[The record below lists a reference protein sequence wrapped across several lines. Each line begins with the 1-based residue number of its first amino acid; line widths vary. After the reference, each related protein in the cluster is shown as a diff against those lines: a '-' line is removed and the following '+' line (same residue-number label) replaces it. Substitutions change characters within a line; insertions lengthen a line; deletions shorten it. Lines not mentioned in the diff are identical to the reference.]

1 MFKHNNYASF
11 VRQLNMYGFH
21 KRVGLSDNSM
31 RASEKKNK
39 SPSEYTHQYFRRGYD
54 ILQWLIQKPNKS
66 AAKRKGGKRDVPE
79 VIEADSDDEYAEDQY
94 AVSGGRNE
102 AGPLARTELGKFR
115 EQLAE
120 VQHKQ
125 QQVLAMI
132 HSLRQNQQ
140 EIMNKAQRVEELH
153 QRHENSIGAILTFLA
168 NVFRKSLE
176 GKGSAE
182 HLTEM
187 LANILP
193 LSGQGNIPTG
203 TVQDLDLGDILQD
216 NVPARNSMSPVP
228 QKRMQHLL
236 PGIPTKPRPVAG
248 SPGRVVGE
256 PPSPAEFAAGSGQ
269 QMPQSSRVT
278 EVYDTSPSDTTSPN
292 YYRSQLQS
300 NPQDAM
306 MKLMGATN
314 ARMTHSSNVD
324 LPEVAATTPASMPSD
339 QRNRILSSMSRRT
352 VSPVNNLPPS
362 VFPPPAA
369 PPNVTVNMP
378 SPVAPASASMP
389 PASAA
394 SPNTSLSPILNSS
407 PQAPLMDDVTRQ
419 QHQLHEIEN
428 SLGEV
433 SNGIR
438 DLAQIAGQL
447 SPSGRI
453 PGLGVTQNGNEE
465 QHDYFP
471 SVGDLDF
478 DYDQWVNSGG
488 FDSVENPT
496 VPAGDFDVGDFNFD
510 VTGSNDLSFHNF
522 DTGLT
527 PTTTAVKDIPSP
539 AVTEEIQRSDLDG
552 VELPAAKRHRQA

>member
-79 VIEADSDDEYAEDQY
+79 VIEPDTDEEYGEDQY

-102 AGPLARTELGKFR
+102 AGPLARTEMGKFR

-140 EIMNKAQRVEELH
+140 EIMNKAQHVEELH

-176 GKGSAE
+176 GGKGSAE

-193 LSGQGNIPTG
+193 LSGQGSMPTG

-216 NVPARNSMSPVP
+216 QTAARNSMSPVP

-236 PGIPTKPRPVAG
+236 PGIPAKHKAVAG
-248 SPGRVVGE
+248 SAGRVVSE
-256 PPSPAEFAAGSGQ
+256 PPSPAELGTDSGQ
-269 QMPQSSRVT
+269 QVPQSSRVT
-278 EVYDTSPSDTTSPN
+278 EVYDTSPADTTSPN

-314 ARMTHSSNVD
+314 ARMTQSNDVD

-352 VSPVNNLPPS
+352 ASPVHNLPFSPPAVSPDARTSMLNS
-362 VFPPPAA
+362 G
-369 PPNVTVNMP
+369 
-378 SPVAPASASMP
+378 APATVPLRSVTP
-389 PASAA
+389 PQPANA
-394 SPNTSLSPILNSS
+394 LSPLLANS
-407 PQAPLMDDVTRQ
+407 PRAPLLKDVTRQ
-419 QHQLHEIEN
+419 QQQLHEIEN
-428 SLGEV
+428 SLGQV
-433 SNGIR
+433 GDGIR

-453 PGLGVTQNGNEE
+453 PGFDITQNGTDENQE
-465 QHDYFP
+465 YFP
-471 SVGDLDF
+471 HVGVSDF
-478 DYDQWVNSGG
+478 DLDQWVNPGDFEQS
-488 FDSVENPT
+488 ENLT
-496 VPAGDFDVGDFNFD
+496 VPAGDFDVSDFNFD
-510 VTGSNDLSFHNF
+510 VGENNDLNF
-522 DTGLT
+522 QNFGHGLDAPATATKDT
-527 PTTTAVKDIPSP
+527 PSP
-539 AVTEEIQRSDLDG
+539 AVTEEIQRTDLDG
-552 VELPAAKRHRQA
+552 VELPAAKRPRQS